1 MGKEKKYI
9 FTKEGFDNLMKE
21 LEYRKNELRDKLR
34 DTVADMRQKGD
45 LSENDGYTTALE
57 ENQANET
64 EIAEMEEK
72 VKNAKIVKG
81 TKNGK
86 INIGETVVLEDADKN
101 IQKYQIVG
109 EDEANPMEGKISF
122 KSPLG
127 EAILGKKKGQKVETE
142 SPAGKKVWTIKEVN

>member
-21 LEYRKNELRDKLR
+21 LEYRKNVLRDKLR

-45 LSENDGYTTALE
+45 LSENDGYTMAVE

-64 EIAEMEEK
+64 EIATIEDK
-72 VKNAKIVKG
+72 IKNAEIVK
-81 TKNGK
+81 TKKDGK
-86 INIGETVVLEDADKN
+86 IGIGETVILEDSDGKT
-101 IQKYQIVG
+101 QTYKIVG

-122 KSPLG
+122 KSPIG
-127 EAILGKKKGQKVETE
+127 KAIVGKKKGRKISIE
-142 SPAGKKVWTIKEVN
+142 SPAGKKEWTIKEVN

>member
-9 FTKEGFDNLMKE
+9 FTKEGFNNLMKE

-34 DTVADMRQKGD
+34 DTLADMRQKGD
-45 LSENDGYTTALE
+45 LSENDGYTMAIE

-64 EIAEMEEK
+64 EIAKIEEK
-72 VKNAKIVKG
+72 IKNAEVAEG
-81 TKNGK
+81 NKNGK
-86 INIGETVVLEDADKN
+86 INIGESVVLEDTN
-101 IQKYQIVG
+101 GNTQKYELVG

-127 EAILGKKKGQKVETE
+127 QAILGKKKGQKVETE
-142 SPAGKKVWTIKEVN
+142 SPAGKKIWTIKEVH

>member
-9 FTKEGFDNLMKE
+9 FTKEGFDNLMKD

-81 TKNGK
+81 VKNGK

>member
-9 FTKEGFDNLMKE
+9 FTKEGFDNLMKD

>member
-1 MGKEKKYI
+1 MGKEKKYV

-34 DTVADMRQKGD
+34 DTLADMRQKGD
-45 LSENDGYTTALE
+45 LSENDGYTMAIE

-64 EIAEMEEK
+64 EIVKIEEK
-72 VKNAKIVKG
+72 IKNAEVVKG
-81 TKNGK
+81 NKNGK
-86 INIGETVVLEDADKN
+86 INVGESVVLEDTDGN
-101 IQKYQIVG
+101 TQKYELVG

-127 EAILGKKKGQKVETE
+127 QAILGKKKGQKVETE
-142 SPAGKKVWTIKEVN
+142 SPAGKKTWTIKEVH